1 VNGQCGGFG
10 INTMVSAFVSVR
22 EWAAMNSRL
31 IRNVFRDPLVEGEV
45 PYAVLTP
52 DGWTSNETLP
62 LILVLHGANS
72 SSEFL
77 AMVQPIVEGVW
88 NDGSLPPS
96 VIASAS
102 TPTTGGFYIDRPGNA
117 WESLIA
123 TAFPRL
129 LEKEYDADPTRIS
142 LMGASMGAYGALKIA
157 FAEPTRWL
165 AVAAV
170 APALLP
176 ALTPEDLRPRNT
188 LEVLAQLGSEMADEG
203 NGFAANSVLH
213 RLRGNAD
220 AIRACGLPILLR
232 CGDHDVFA
240 MHDGTEQLH
249 RALWDLDIG
258 HEYHL
263 VYDADHLGPEAV
275 AAQRAAL
282 AFIGAAQRRAAGQD
296 RTTADRQLEAA
307 WQDWAAGGRQGAT
320 PKLDAF
326 GVSASVALRAM
337 LEPKLAEA
345 ARRDATTI
353 RRYGILPQE

>member
-1 VNGQCGGFG
+1 
-10 INTMVSAFVSVR
+10 
-22 EWAAMNSRL
+22 MNSRL
-31 IRNVFRDPLVEGEV
+31 IRNVFRDPLVDGEI
-45 PYAVLTP
+45 PYVVLTP
-52 DGWTSNETLP
+52 DGWTGDETLP
-62 LILVLHGANS
+62 LIVVLHGANS

-77 AMVQPIVEGVW
+77 AMMQPIVEGMW
-88 NDGSLPPS
+88 NDGSLPPCL
-96 VIASAS
+96 IAGAS

-129 LEKEYDADPTRIS
+129 LEKEYGADPARIS
-142 LMGASMGAYGALKIA
+142 LMGASMGGYGALKIA
-157 FAEPTRWL
+157 FAEPARWL

-176 ALTPEDLRPRNT
+176 ASAPEDLRPRNT
-188 LEVLAQLGSEMADEG
+188 LDVLAQLGSEMAGEG
-203 NGFAANSVLH
+203 GGFAANSVLH
-213 RLRGNAD
+213 RLRNNAD
-220 AIRACGLPILLR
+220 AIRAGGLPIFLR
-232 CGDHDVFA
+232 CGDHDTFA

-249 RALWDLDIG
+249 RTLWDLDIG

-282 AFIGAAQRRAAGQD
+282 AFIGAAQRRAAGED
-296 RTTADRQLEAA
+296 RTAADRELEAA
-307 WQDWAAGGRQGAT
+307 WRDWAAGGRQGAP

-337 LEPKLAEA
+337 LEPELAEA
-345 ARRDATTI
+345 ARRDETTL
-353 RRYGILPQE
+353 RRYGVLPQE